1 MERLTSRQAIKHSD
15 GTEHIETYCHG
26 HRYGPDAFP
35 QKHGS
40 SNKQEYKNYCEMVD
54 RLAAY
59 EDAGLEP
66 SEIPTGLEL
75 AKVFAAMQELEHLQ
89 QENKPLTLDELREMA
104 GKEAVYAVSG
114 SKGYWCVIDTI
125 LQFGGGI
132 TIVAIYG
139 QNATLGGGDYGETWL
154 AYRHKPVSPAI

>member
-26 HRYGPDAFP
+26 HRYGPAAFS
-35 QKHGS
+35 QKWGS
-40 SNKQEYKNYCEMVD
+40 SDKQEYKNYCEMVD

-75 AKVFAAMQELEHLQ
+75 AKVFAAMQELKHLQ
-89 QENKPLTLDELREMA
+89 QENEQLREQHKQFESLQTPQEANEYDCCPRCSTYLKDDNGVA
-104 GKEAVYAVSG
+104 GLYCPNCGQKIKCLKELGAV
-114 SKGYWCVIDTI
+114 
-125 LQFGGGI
+125 L
-132 TIVAIYG
+132 
-139 QNATLGGGDYGETWL
+139 
-154 AYRHKPVSPAI
+154 